1 MIPGIR
7 RLAPSLLGLTLALA
21 PVADLWADDAPPPP
35 PPQGVWIGKGQFGF
49 LDSKGNSDA
58 ESINGNID
66 LLRYDGAWKNEL
78 YVAGLYGKSSGI
90 VSAESF
96 ESRGQTNYFI
106 SDNLFAFGALRY
118 ERDLFNGFEY
128 QESVSAGMGYK
139 IINTDDTKLTV
150 QAGVGFKRLQ
160 PETIVKNSN
169 GEVISRTPLDT
180 ESDAIGTLG
189 IDFSHAFNKAT
200 TLTNKFLMESGS
212 SNTLATDALALTV
225 KMSTKL
231 ALSVGYAVT
240 DNTNPPAPLKKVD
253 TVTTVNLVFSF

>member
-1 MIPGIR
+1 MPKFRAVAI
-7 RLAPSLLGLTLALA
+7 TVLALS
-21 PVADLWADDAPPPP
+21 PTMKVWADDAPAPP
-35 PPQGVWIGKGQFGF
+35 PPQDVWIGKGQFGF

-90 VSAESF
+90 VSAERF
-96 ESRGQTNYFI
+96 ETRGQSNYEI
-106 SDNLFAFGALRY
+106 SSNLFAFGALRY
-118 ERDLFNGFEY
+118 EHDLFDGFEY
-128 QESVSAGMGYK
+128 QESLSAGLGYK
-139 IINTDDTKLTV
+139 ILNTDDTKLTV
-150 QAGVGFKRLQ
+150 QAGAGYRRLR
-160 PETIVKNSN
+160 PEIIVKDSS
-169 GEVISRTPLDT
+169 GEVVSRTPLDT
-180 ESDAIGTLG
+180 EGNAIGTLG

-200 TLTNKFLMESGS
+200 TLTNKFLMEAGS
-212 SNTLATDALALTV
+212 SNTLLTDALALTV

-240 DNTNPPAPLKKVD
+240 DNTKPPAPLKKVD